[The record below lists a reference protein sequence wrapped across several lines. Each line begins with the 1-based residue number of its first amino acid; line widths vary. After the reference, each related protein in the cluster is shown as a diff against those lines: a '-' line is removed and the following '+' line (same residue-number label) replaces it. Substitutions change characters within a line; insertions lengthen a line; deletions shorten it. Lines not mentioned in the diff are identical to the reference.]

1 MKKVFKAAAIIC
13 TALALVSC
21 EKKGK
26 EASAGDTLYLF
37 NWTYYTPDSVLAK
50 FEKEFGVTVKV
61 DTFDSNE
68 VMYAKLK
75 AGASGY
81 DITFPSQD
89 YTSIMIKQGML
100 KEIDHA
106 QFPNKQYIN
115 PKLLQKATYDPNM
128 KYSVPYYMGAAGIA
142 VNKLK
147 VHNYEKSWNIF
158 SRTDL
163 KDHMSMMD
171 DMREVIG
178 DALAFNGKSVNSLN
192 DSDLE
197 NAKKLINLKW
207 RPNLVKFD
215 AEVS

>member
-106 QFPNKQYIN
+106 
-115 PKLLQKATYDPNM
+115 
-128 KYSVPYYMGAAGIA
+128 
-142 VNKLK
+142 
-147 VHNYEKSWNIF
+147 
-158 SRTDL
+158 
-163 KDHMSMMD
+163 
-171 DMREVIG
+171 
-178 DALAFNGKSVNSLN
+178 
-192 DSDLE
+192 
-197 NAKKLINLKW
+197 
-207 RPNLVKFD
+207 
-215 AEVS
+215 